1 MVRERGFE
9 PLRPKTP
16 EPKSG
21 ASANSAT
28 RARADFDY
36 RKFLWKTQ
44 AVLSEPAHFS
54 KGKVDF
60 SLPELAR
67 TKSRPLPG
75 AWRLLRRLD
84 VEGVA
89 ELVEHCAEVSVTFCG
104 VGFEAFEDGFFDGGG
119 DFRVQ
124 LSWGNEV
131 ESTVDLFFEDFGG
144 SGAVKG
150 FLSGQ
155 GFVKGNAVGEDV
167 GAVVNGFSL
176 ELFGGHVGW
185 GAGVFGEFEGA
196 VAAGLGEVEVDEAD
210 VPVGGDEDVFGF
222 EVEVKVAAVVNV
234 FEGFSYVDEDVANV
248 AAEFF
253 GGVGDVFFEVGA
265 LDVFHS
271 HKRGVA
277 DFSVFDVADN
287 VVVLLHCLQD
297 FASGEESFSGGVVVS
312 HLGQEFADGDGLSVL
327 DGLPEFGHAS
337 GIDSFDEEVGAEATG
352 LKFVCVF
359 VFFGENT

>member
-28 RARADFDY
+28 RARASPNIAGFFGK
-36 RKFLWKTQ
+36 RKRRYPRTPFFSNGKN
-44 AVLSEPAHFS
+44 AV
-54 KGKVDF
+54 F
-60 SLPELAR
+60 SLPNFAR
-67 TKSRPLPG
+67 RCG
-75 AWRLLRRLD
+75 LRRLD

-89 ELVEHCAEVSVTFCG
+89 EFVEHCAEVAVTFCG
-104 VGFEAFEDGFFDGGG
+104 VGFEAFEDGFFNGGR

-124 LSWGNEV
+124 FSRRDEV
-131 ESTVDLFFEDFGG
+131 EFAVDLFFEDFGG
-144 SGAVKG
+144 SGASKG

-155 GFVKGNAVGEDV
+155 GFVKGDAVSEDV
-167 GAVVNGFSL
+167 GTMVDGFSL
-176 ELFGGHVGW
+176 ELFGGHVGG

-222 EVEVKVAAVVNV
+222 EVEVKVAAVVDV
-234 FEGFSYVDEDVANV
+234 FEGFSDVDEDVADV

-253 GGVGDVFFEVGA
+253 GGAGDVFFEVGA
-265 LDVFHS
+265 FDVFHS
-271 HKRGVA
+271 HKGGVA
-277 DFSVFDVADN
+277 NLSVFDVADD
-287 VVVLLHCLQD
+287 VVVLLHCFQD
-297 FASGEESFSGGVVVS
+297 FASGEESFSGGAIAPR
-312 HLGQEFADGDGLSVL
+312 LGQEFANGDGLSVFG
-327 DGLPEFGHAS
+327 GLPKFCHAS
-337 GIDSFDEEVGAEATG
+337 GVDLFGEEVGAEASG
-352 LKFVCVF
+352 LKFVCDF